1 MKHDTLSR
9 GWLPVD
15 AHTVE
20 STESADTRLPPRHR
34 AGVFSALAFNVC
46 LIAFAL
52 ASAWALLVIARDHL
66 YAYAYSEAGARVVA
80 ARVERLNGGL
90 IQLDFDRERL
100 WDDLI
105 ANELRAPHPDI
116 AAARGFLLSAP
127 GMLPDDEARQFEH
140 QLPANPSDAD
150 IEAAA
155 LDLLTPGTRARYEQA
170 VPLLSRTG
178 ASGLARPLSE
188 SEPTL
193 VAGPGE
199 FQTMAQAIVTEPDSD
214 TLQFVLTGFHL
225 NLAGAFTPRM
235 DEGVAVL
242 LEAIN
247 RHDYPSQFGTEISAL
262 IEASL
267 RTQAF
272 REAALTHSPD
282 EDRAGAFANSAPAFT
297 AALDPPRVAG
307 AKAVLDKLGAMSAAA
322 SRSGAAALLTHAQT
336 LRDLPR
342 LLLIAEA
349 ARDRAAAAAKRLPRD
364 GRLLSAARG
373 ELTITKDLAI
383 AITIASIAFLGML
396 FVLSMMGWRAARRT
410 LHRMRDDDYGAE
422 LIDVGGVRGF

>member
-1 MKHDTLSR
+1 LKHDTHTR

-15 AHTVE
+15 AHAVE
-20 STESADTRLPPRHR
+20 STEATEQHAPPRAR
-34 AGVFSALAFNVC
+34 AGVFSALAFNLC
-46 LIAFAL
+46 LIVFAL
-52 ASAWALLVIARDHL
+52 ASATAFVVIARDHL

-80 ARVERLNGGL
+80 ARVEKLNGGL

-105 ANELRAPHPDI
+105 ANELMAPHPDI

-127 GMLPDDEARQFEH
+127 GMLPDEEARQFEH
-140 QLPANPSDAD
+140 QLPANATDAQ
-150 IEAAA
+150 IEEAA
-155 LDLLTPGTRARYEQA
+155 LDLLTPGTRARYEQT
-170 VPLLSRTG
+170 VPLLARIG
-178 ASGLARPLSE
+178 PSGLARPLSLN
-188 SEPTL
+188 EPTL
-193 VAGPGE
+193 VAGPAE
-199 FQTMAQAIVTEPDSD
+199 FQTMAQAIITEPDSD

-225 NLAGAFTPRM
+225 NLAGPFTPRM
-235 DEGVAVL
+235 QEGMAVL
-242 LEAIN
+242 LEAKD
-247 RHDYPSQFGTEISAL
+247 RPDYPPQFGADVSSL
-262 IEASL
+262 VEAAL
-267 RTQAF
+267 RTPSF
-272 REAALTHSPD
+272 REAALTRAPN
-282 EDRAGAFANSAPAFT
+282 EDAAGGFANSAPAFES
-297 AALDPPRVAG
+297 ALDASRVIA

-322 SRSGAAALLTHAQT
+322 SRSGAAALISHAQS

-383 AITIASIAFLGML
+383 AVTLAVLAFIGLL

-410 LHRMRDDDYGAE
+410 LHRMRDDDYSAE
-422 LIDVGGVRGF
+422 LIDIGGVRGF